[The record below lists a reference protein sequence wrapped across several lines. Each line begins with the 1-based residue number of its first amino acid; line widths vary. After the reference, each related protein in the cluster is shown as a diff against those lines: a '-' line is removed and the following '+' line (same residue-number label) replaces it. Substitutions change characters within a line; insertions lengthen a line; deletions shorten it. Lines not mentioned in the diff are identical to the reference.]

1 MDAWLADLY
10 SVGYSFPSVVLSS
23 SSSIIQKRAAIY
35 VTGLAELFL
44 YIFTA
49 FFLFNLTISK
59 QQENLFDQS
68 KRLTHAIIHGEVH
81 GNGTLPIEDKNS
93 YLLVELRLSRDDRP
107 RSIARNK
114 IKFNNNNNNNNN
126 ITTQSF
132 TLQFKLKYPLS
143 KISPHNSY
151 ILSAKILNSQNKLIY
166 IGDLHV
172 PITERKNEQA
182 KYLVI
187 NVIKTPSWYNNID
200 KLSLLAYKVT
210 QWGGTEEA
218 FTSELYTNKKSGIYT
233 CVVCNSTLFSSKHKY
248 NSGTG
253 WPSFYQ
259 VAIEGNVATNID
271 RKYGMTRTEVHCAK
285 CKAHLGHVFDDGPQP
300 TYMRYCIN
308 GVALQFYSDEN
319 EMK

>member
-1 MDAWLADLY
+1 MKHHL
-10 SVGYSFPSVVLSS
+10 V
-23 SSSIIQKRAAIY
+23 
-35 VTGLAELFL
+35 FL
-44 YIFTA
+44 YIFVSL
-49 FFLFNLTISK
+49 FLLNLIASR

-81 GNGTLPIEDKNS
+81 GNGSLLMRDKNTH
-93 YLLVELRLSRDDRP
+93 LLVELRLSRDDRP
-107 RSIARNK
+107 RSIARTK
-114 IKFNNNNNNNNN
+114 IKLYNNNN
-126 ITTQSF
+126 ITAQSF
-132 TLQFKLKYPLS
+132 TVQFKLKYRLS

-151 ILSAKILNSQNKLIY
+151 ILSAKIRNGQNKLIY

-172 PITERKNEQA
+172 PVTERKTEQA
-182 KYLVI
+182 KYLII
-187 NVIKTPSWYNNID
+187 NVIETPSWHSNID

-210 QWGGTEEA
+210 QLGGTEEA